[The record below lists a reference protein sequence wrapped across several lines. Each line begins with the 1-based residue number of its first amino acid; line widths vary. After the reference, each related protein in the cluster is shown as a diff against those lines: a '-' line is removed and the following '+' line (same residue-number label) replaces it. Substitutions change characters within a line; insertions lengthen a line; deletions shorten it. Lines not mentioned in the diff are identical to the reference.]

1 MYLSYNKY
9 ASNVIEKVIK
19 TAEPEYIER
28 LAQMAIDSQEYIFDL
43 LVVDSTAWQ
52 NTSLATM

>member
-1 MYLSYNKY
+1 
-9 ASNVIEKVIK
+9 VIEKVIK

-43 LVVDSTAWQ
+43 LIIDSTAWQ
-52 NTSLATM
+52 NISLATM